1 MLRPTLGASC
11 RVKFFW
17 RSNIKKS
24 NSFYKIYSLLSFP
37 VLNKQ
42 NKGATSRNAVDWSPS
57 RRPNSELH
65 SSEFS
70 LSEDARIAW
79 YAYLNY
85 FYRVATTFQNF
96 SVDFLEEGPL
106 MSLPLPN
113 VRTRFFFFF
122 LN

>member
-1 MLRPTLGASC
+1 M
-11 RVKFFW
+11 
-17 RSNIKKS
+17 
-24 NSFYKIYSLLSFP
+24 
-37 VLNKQ
+37 
-42 NKGATSRNAVDWSPS
+42 RNAVDWSPS

-70 LSEDARIAW
+70 LSEDARIAS

-85 FYRVATTFQNF
+85 FYRVATPFQNF

-122 LN
+122 FFELTFHAAPHIGRAVVA